1 MSRVVESVR
10 SGAIGPV
17 EEVHV
22 WCVKS
27 ISGGERPKDFDE
39 TETLRALVQ
48 RNIPAFGVCLGLQ
61 GLVEY
66 CGGSLGVLESPM
78 HGKTSR
84 IRVLGGQLFA
94 GLPTEFSAGRYHSL
108 YALRDTLPADLIP
121 TAESDDGIIMA
132 VEHRTLPLAAVQF
145 HPESIMSLED
155 EIGLRLLRNA
165 VTMLARRR

>member
-1 MSRVVESVR
+1 P
-10 SGAIGPV
+10 GP
-17 EEVHV
+17 
-22 WCVKS
+22 
-27 ISGGERPKDFDE
+27 GRPKDFDVAE
-39 TETLRALVQ
+39 TIRELVQ
-48 RNIPAFGVCLGLQ
+48 REIPTFGVCLGLQ

-108 YALRDTLPADLIP
+108 YALRDTLPPDLVS

-132 VEHRTLPLAAVQF
+132 VEHRSLPLAAVQF

-155 EIGLRLLRNA
+155 EIGLRLLRNV
-165 VTMLARRR
+165 VTVLGARAKR